1 MAKKNIPSTW
11 IMALLCLVSF
21 FSFLSLQAQRN
32 KPNILWITC
41 EDISTF
47 IGAYGDQLVKT
58 PNIDQLAKEGVRY
71 THAYTTAGVCAPSRS
86 AIITGMYQTS
96 IGTQHMRTLGED
108 PRYQVLPPYSAVI
121 PDYVKCFP
129 EYLRKAGYYCTNNE
143 KQDYQ
148 FVAPVTVWDENGP
161 TASYRNRPAG
171 KPFFSVFN
179 FMITH
184 ESQLFSRKD
193 SLLVDPNAVEVPP
206 FYPDTKTV
214 RQDMARLFTNI
225 EMMDRQVGELI
236 RMLKEDGLYDST
248 IIFFY
253 SDHGGALPWIKREV
267 LERGTHIPF
276 IIRFPGG
283 KNGGTTNEELISGVD
298 FAPTVLSLAGVK
310 IPAHMQ
316 GQAFLG
322 TQKAKTPRK
331 YVFAARDR
339 SGTEYDR
346 VRMVRDNRYRYL
358 YNYMPEKP
366 YYQNIAYRL
375 SISMMQEI
383 LKLREEGKLDSVQMS
398 WFKTKPVEE
407 LYDVQ
412 NDPNELH
419 NLADDP
425 KYKNKLVELRTAFQN
440 WTKAVG
446 DMGSIP
452 EKEMVRQMWNGG
464 DGPPTTAI
472 PEVVKTT
479 GGVKLS
485 CITKGASIGYRVV
498 KAGTADQQEQHKV
511 ITWDVDFLRKLDRNG
526 TLLPAT
532 PVWQVY
538 DGATIKLQEGDT
550 LQVNTMRIGFKPII
564 IDYVD
569 GKTRPAKLPMVRT
582 AKSQ

>member
-1 MAKKNIPSTW
+1 
-11 IMALLCLVSF
+11 
-21 FSFLSLQAQRN
+21 
-32 KPNILWITC
+32 
-41 EDISTF
+41 
-47 IGAYGDQLVKT
+47 
-58 PNIDQLAKEGVRY
+58 
-71 THAYTTAGVCAPSRS
+71 
-86 AIITGMYQTS
+86 MYQTS
-96 IGTQHMRTLGED
+96 IGTQHMRTIGD
-108 PRYQVLPPYSAVI
+108 PKYQPVPSYSAVI

-161 TASYRNRPAG
+161 TASYRNRPAD

-193 SLLVDPNAVEVPP
+193 SLLIDANAVAVPP
-206 FYPDTKTV
+206 YYPDTKTV

-225 EMMDRQVGELI
+225 KMMDQQVGELI
-236 RMLKEDGLYDST
+236 RMLKEDGLYDNT

-253 SDHGGALPWIKREV
+253 SDHGGALPWMKREL

-283 KNGGTTNEELISGVD
+283 KNGGTTNEDLISAVD
-298 FAPTVLSLAGVK
+298 FAPTVLSLVGIK
-310 IPAHMQ
+310 IPTHMQ

-339 SGTEYDR
+339 MDTEYDR
-346 VRMVRDNRYRYL
+346 VRMVRDSRYRYL
-358 YNYMPEKP
+358 YNYMPEQP
-366 YYQNIAYRL
+366 YYQNIEFRL
-375 SISMMQEI
+375 SIPMMQEI
-383 LKLREEGKLDSVQMS
+383 LKMKEEGKLASTQLS
-398 WFKTKPVEE
+398 WFKTKPLEE

-419 NLADDP
+419 NLAADP
-425 KYKNKLVELRTAFQN
+425 KYKSKLIELRTAFQN
-440 WTKAVG
+440 WTKKVG
-446 DMGSIP
+446 DKGSIP
-452 EKEMVRQMWNGG
+452 EKEMVKQMWNGG
-464 DGPPTTAI
+464 DEPPVTAAPQVI
-472 PEVVKTT
+472 PTV

-485 CITKGASIGYRVV
+485 CSTKGASIGYRVV
-498 KAGTADQQEQHKV
+498 KAGTADQPKQHKV
-511 ITWDVDFLRKLDRNG
+511 ITWDMDMFRKLDRNG
-526 TLLPAT
+526 TLLPAA

-538 DGATIKLQEGDT
+538 DGEILKLQKGDT
-550 LQVNTMRIGFKPII
+550 LQVNAMRIGYKPAL

-569 GKTRPAKLPMVRT
+569 GKLISNGTTDKLATKP
-582 AKSQ
+582 